1 MKPIRKTDNEDD
13 RLNTTPLTIAC
24 VVLFAIF
31 GSAGPAYAQTAYIS
45 DNLTVPLR
53 SGPSNANR
61 ILHRGLPSGTE
72 LEILARDEDSGFVQ
86 IRTTRGTEGWLPE
99 QYLLEEPIARDRLV
113 IANRRIAELSGT
125 VEQQR
130 AQLGNLNRDK
140 GQADQSNVSLQ
151 RQVKTLERELADI
164 KQISAGAIEQNES
177 NERLNVLNERLRIE
191 VDDMVGEVSNL
202 ENNVQQR
209 WLMIGGGLVF
219 VGLLLGVIIKSRPRR
234 SAWN

>member
-1 MKPIRKTDNEDD
+1 M
-13 RLNTTPLTIAC
+13 NTTVLTIAC
-24 VVLFAIF
+24 VVFVCVM
-31 GSAGPAYAQTAYIS
+31 GNAGLACAQTAYIS

-86 IRTTRGTEGWLPE
+86 IRTARGTEGWLPV
-99 QYLLEEPIARDRLV
+99 QYLLDEPIARDRLV
-113 IANRRIAELSGT
+113 IANRRISELSGT

-130 AQLGNLNRDK
+130 AQLGSLKQEK
-140 GQADQSNVSLQ
+140 GQADQSNSGLQ
-151 RQVKTLERELADI
+151 RQVKTLERELAEL
-164 KQISAGAIEQNES
+164 KRVSAGAIELNKN

-191 VDDMVGEVSNL
+191 VDDRVKEVSNL
-202 ENNVQQR
+202 EDNAQQR
-209 WLMIGGGLVF
+209 WLMIGGGLVL
-219 VGLLLGVIIKSRPRR
+219 VGLILGIIIKSRPRR

>member
-1 MKPIRKTDNEDD
+1 M
-13 RLNTTPLTIAC
+13 NTTVLTIAC
-24 VVLFAIF
+24 VVFVSVM
-31 GSAGPAYAQTAYIS
+31 GSAGLAYAQTAYIS

-61 ILHRGLPSGTE
+61 ILHRGLPSGTQ

-99 QYLLEEPIARDRLV
+99 QYLLDEPIARDRLV
-113 IANRRIAELSGT
+113 IANRRISELSGT

-130 AQLGNLNRDK
+130 TQLGSLNQEK
-140 GQADQSNVSLQ
+140 GQADQSNTSLQ
-151 RQVKTLERELADI
+151 RQVKTLERDLAEL
-164 KQISAGAIEQNES
+164 KRVSAGAIELNKN

-191 VDDMVGEVSNL
+191 VDDRVNEVSNL
-202 ENNVQQR
+202 ENNAQQR
-209 WLMIGGGLVF
+209 WLMIGGGLVL
-219 VGLLLGVIIKSRPRR
+219 VGLILGVIIKSRPRR

>member
-1 MKPIRKTDNEDD
+1 
-13 RLNTTPLTIAC
+13 LNTTVLTIAC
-24 VVLFAIF
+24 VVFVSVM

-61 ILHRGLPSGTE
+61 ILHRGLPSGTQ

-99 QYLLEEPIARDRLV
+99 QYLLDEPIARDRLV
-113 IANRRIAELSGT
+113 IANRRISELSGT

-130 AQLGNLNRDK
+130 TQLGSLNQEK
-140 GQADQSNVSLQ
+140 GQADQSNTSLQ
-151 RQVKTLERELADI
+151 RQVKTLERDLAEL
-164 KQISAGAIEQNES
+164 KRVSAGAIELNKN

-191 VDDMVGEVSNL
+191 VDDRVNEVSNL
-202 ENNVQQR
+202 ENNAQQR
-209 WLMIGGGLVF
+209 WLMIGGGLVL
-219 VGLLLGVIIKSRPRR
+219 VGLILGVIIKSRPRR

>member
-1 MKPIRKTDNEDD
+1 M
-13 RLNTTPLTIAC
+13 NTTVLTIAC
-24 VVLFAIF
+24 VVFVTVM
-31 GSAGPAYAQTAYIS
+31 GSAGLANAQTAYIS

-61 ILHRGLPSGTE
+61 ILHRGLPSGTQ

-99 QYLLEEPIARDRLV
+99 QYLLDEPIARDRLV
-113 IANRRIAELSGT
+113 IANRRISELSGT

-130 AQLGNLNRDK
+130 AQLGSLNQEK
-140 GQADQSNVSLQ
+140 GQADQSNTSLQ
-151 RQVKTLERELADI
+151 RQVKTLERDLAEL
-164 KQISAGAIEQNES
+164 KRVSAGAIELNKN

-191 VDDMVGEVSNL
+191 VDDRVKEVSNL
-202 ENNVQQR
+202 EDNAQQQ
-209 WLMIGGGLVF
+209 WLMIGGGLVL
-219 VGLLLGVIIKSRPRR
+219 VGLILGVIIKSRPRR

>member
-1 MKPIRKTDNEDD
+1 M
-13 RLNTTPLTIAC
+13 NTTVLTIAC
-24 VVLFAIF
+24 VVLVSVM
-31 GSAGPAYAQTAYIS
+31 GSVGLAYAQTAYIS

-61 ILHRGLPSGTE
+61 ILHRGLPSGTQ

-99 QYLLEEPIARDRLV
+99 QYLLDEPIARDRLV
-113 IANRRIAELSGT
+113 IANRRISELSGT

-130 AQLGNLNRDK
+130 TQLGSLNQEK
-140 GQADQSNVSLQ
+140 GQADQSNTSLQ
-151 RQVKTLERELADI
+151 RQVKTLERDLAEL
-164 KQISAGAIEQNES
+164 KRVSAGAIELNKN

-191 VDDMVGEVSNL
+191 VDDRVKEVSNL
-202 ENNVQQR
+202 EDNAQQQ
-209 WLMIGGGLVF
+209 WLMIGGGLVL
-219 VGLLLGVIIKSRPRR
+219 VGLILGVIIKSRPRR